1 MTKRIYQVGGSL
13 RNDAPTYVTREA
25 DAQLYQALNRG
36 EFCYVL
42 NSRQMGK
49 SSLLVRTYYQLKEEG
64 FQCATIDMTNIGSQ
78 NTTPQQWYKGI
89 IADLWRSFQLI
100 GKLTLKTWWLSQ
112 KEISDVQKLSRFIE
126 EVILIQF
133 PTQKICIFIDE
144 IDSILSLNFAV
155 DDFFALIRYFYN
167 QRSINPE
174 YHRINFAIFGVATP
188 SDLIKDWK
196 RTPFNIGTAIELHG
210 FTSEE
215 IQPLAAALPLKENH
229 AQAMLKEIL
238 SWTGGQPF
246 LTNKL
251 CQLVMDFIAFQ
262 GNNFCELPLTSK
274 TNILRNKV
282 LYDWQNQFLN
292 LPLGYEKLLVD
303 HIVANKILSNW
314 QNQDDPEH
322 LKTIQNR
329 LLYNPE
335 KVGMVLEIYQDI
347 LLNKR
352 VILDASPEQKEL
364 FLSGLVVKELGFIK
378 VKNRIYERVFNLEWI
393 GKKLRLLR
401 PYAQAFDAWI
411 ASQQTDES
419 RLLRGLALKDAE
431 AWARGKSLSDL
442 DYQYLDAS
450 IEKERQEKQTII
462 EAERTKKVEVRLKQ
476 KQTTARFQRLFLAV
490 VSVAF
495 LVAFGW
501 GIKTFSKYRIV
512 ISSQRQ
518 ENLTKIQSIV
528 RYSEALFALDRQLDS
543 IIQGL
548 KARRELQKL
557 RISEPHTEK
566 IIELALRR
574 SIYGAMESNNFV
586 ASNVGIRAIDFSQ
599 DSRQIV
605 IGGESEMVVRR
616 IDGTLLARWPAH
628 QGPTLTVAISPDGKT
643 LASGSKDTTVKLWK
657 SNGNLLHTLRSHQAP
672 VYDVKFSP
680 DGEIIASA
688 SMDRTIKL
696 WRKNGTL
703 WKTLRGHQ
711 AIVRKVAFSPD
722 GKTLASVSE
731 DGSMKLWYIEEK
743 KPIPTT
749 LIKGKEPLLSVNFS
763 PDGQLLAVGDSHGKV
778 QLWQLP
784 EGKLFKTFT
793 AQTAGVLSVAF
804 NPDGKIL
811 ASASED
817 RTIAFWN
824 EEGVLLTTIKAHQG
838 SVRGVAF
845 SPNGKVLASGGSDSR
860 VKLWRL
866 QNPLL
871 TRLFGHTAG
880 VQGVAFSA
888 GNKLIGSV
896 SSNETILWESDG
908 SMKKKIPRQN
918 SAFADIAFSPKKNI
932 FAISAG
938 VVVEL
943 WQTDGKLLQIFKEHE
958 ADIHNLAFSPDGKVL
973 ASASSDRTVKLWSL
987 GSDEV
992 TTFKGHKA
1000 GVWGVAF
1007 NKDGS
1012 LIASSSGDGTVRLWQ
1027 PDGHLLKTLSAGGGI
1042 VYSVAASNDNFWVGI
1057 GNGGKSIKLWDEEGE
1072 LISTIKTNNQQI
1084 FKVAVSPDGNII
1096 AVGDDKG
1103 TVQLWESNGKLLANL
1118 LGHSSAIR
1126 GFAFSNDGK
1135 TLASGAEDR
1144 KVILWDLEK
1153 AIDFEQVLVYGCEW
1167 VRNYLRTNAEVH
1179 ESDRNL
1185 CDDIEQRE

>member
-13 RNDAPTYVTREA
+13 HNDAPTYVTREA
-25 DAQLYQALNRG
+25 DTQLYQALNRG

-64 FQCATIDMTNIGSQ
+64 FECASIDMTSIGSQ
-78 NTTPQQWYKGI
+78 NITPEQWYKSI

-100 GKLTLKTWWLSQ
+100 EKFTLKTWWLSQ

-126 EVILIQF
+126 ELILVQF

-144 IDSILSLNFAV
+144 IDSILSLNFPV

-188 SDLIKDWK
+188 SDLIQDRK

-210 FTSEE
+210 FTPEE
-215 IQPLAAALPLKENH
+215 IQPLAAALPLRENH

-251 CQLVMDFIAFQ
+251 CQLVMDFITLQ
-262 GNNFCELPLTSK
+262 GNNSCELPLTSK
-274 TNILRNKV
+274 TNTSRNNILCDVQNKFI
-282 LYDWQNQFLN
+282 D
-292 LPLGYEKLLVD
+292 LPLDYEKLLVD
-303 HIVANKILSNW
+303 NIVVNKILSDW
-314 QNQDDPEH
+314 QSQDDPEH
-322 LKTIQNR
+322 LRTIQSR
-329 LLYNPE
+329 LLCKKK
-335 KVGMVLEIYQDI
+335 KVEILLEIYQNI
-347 LLNKR
+347 LLNQIVK
-352 VILDASPEQKEL
+352 IDDSPEQKQL
-364 FLSGLVVKELGFIK
+364 FLSGLVVKESGLLK

-393 GKKLRLLR
+393 EKKLISLR

-411 ASQQTDES
+411 ASQKTDES
-419 RLLRGLALKDAE
+419 SLLLGLALKNAE

-450 IEKERQEKQTII
+450 VEKERQEKRTII
-462 EAERTKKVEVRLKQ
+462 EAERIKEVEARLKQ
-476 KQTTARFQRLFLAV
+476 KQTTARFKKLFLAA
-490 VSVAF
+490 VSIAF
-495 LVAFGW
+495 LAVSGW
-501 GIKTFSKYRIV
+501 GMTTFSKYRIV
-512 ISSQRQ
+512 MSSQRQ
-518 ENLTKIQSIV
+518 ENLAKIQSIV

-543 IIQGL
+543 IIQVL
-548 KARRELQKL
+548 KARREFQKL
-557 RISEPHTEK
+557 RINEPQTEK
-566 IIELALRR
+566 MIELALRR

-586 ASNVGIRAIDFSQ
+586 ASNTGIIDIDFSE
-599 DSRQIV
+599 DSQQIV
-605 IGGESEMVVRR
+605 IGSESEMVVRR

-628 QGPTLTVAISPDGKT
+628 QGQTLTVAISPDGKT
-643 LASGSKDTTVKLWK
+643 LASGSGDTTVKLWK
-657 SNGNLLHTLRSHQAP
+657 PNGDLLHTFRSHQAP

-711 AIVRKVAFSPD
+711 AVVRKVAFSPD
-722 GKTLASVSE
+722 GKTLASVCE
-731 DGSMKLWYIEEK
+731 DGKMKLWYIEEK
-743 KPIPTT
+743 EPIPIT
-749 LIKGKEPLLSVNFS
+749 LTKGKEALLSLDFS
-763 PDGQLLAVGDSHGKV
+763 PDGKLLAVGDSYGKV
-778 QLWQLP
+778 QLWELP
-784 EGKLFKTFT
+784 EGELLKTFT
-793 AQTAGVLSVAF
+793 AQTARVLSVVF

-817 RTIAFWN
+817 GTIAFWN
-824 EEGVLLTTIKAHQG
+824 QEGVLLTTIKADQG
-838 SVRGVAF
+838 SVRGLAF
-845 SPNGKVLASGGSDSR
+845 SSNGKVLASGGSDSR

-866 QNPLL
+866 ENPLL

-880 VQGVAFSA
+880 VHGVAFSA
-888 GNKLIGSV
+888 DNQLIGSV

-908 SMKKKIPRQN
+908 SIKKKIPGKN

-943 WQTDGKLLQIFKEHE
+943 WQTDGKLLETLKEHE
-958 ADIHNLAFSPDGKVL
+958 AEIRNLAFSPDGKLL
-973 ASASSDRTVKLWSL
+973 ASASIDRTVKLWSL
-987 GSDEV
+987 EGDEV
-992 TTFKGHKA
+992 TTFKDHQA

-1007 NKDGS
+1007 NGDGS
-1012 LIASSSGDGTVRLWQ
+1012 LIASSSGDGTVRLWEQ
-1027 PDGHLLKTLSAGGGI
+1027 DGDLFKILSTGGGI
-1042 VYSVAASNDNFWVGI
+1042 VYSVAASNNDFWVGI
-1057 GNGGKSIKLWDEEGE
+1057 GNGGKSIKLWNEKGE
-1072 LISTIKTNNQQI
+1072 LISTIETNNQQI
-1084 FKVAVSPDGNII
+1084 FQVAVSPDGKII

-1103 TVQLWESNGKLLANL
+1103 TVQLWQRNGEFLVNL
-1118 LGHSSAIR
+1118 FGHSSGIR
-1126 GFAFSNDGK
+1126 GLAFSNDGK
-1135 TLASGAEDR
+1135 TLATAAEDR

-1153 AIDFEQVLVYGCEW
+1153 AIDFEQILVYGCEW
-1167 VRNYLRTNAEVH
+1167 VGNYLRTNAEVE
-1179 ESDRNL
+1179 ESDRSL
-1185 CDDIEQRE
+1185 CDDIGF